1 MEFSERMEQIDA
13 RLLEIRSLA
22 ETSDDVVE
30 LKAEADTLIE
40 ERKQMDEKIEARKQL
55 LEKVAADSGKNII
68 EKSPEQRKE
77 KTNMEY
83 NVESMEYRN
92 AFLKKIQGVQLTE
105 EEQRAYDSSSV
116 GGSIPTITAT
126 TFFDKMVKVAPML
139 DEITLL
145 RVAGNVKFTAQGT
158 RNAASKHTENADV
171 TPAEDTVVAVEL
183 GGYEY
188 MKLISISATAS
199 AMSVDAF
206 ENWLGEMLAE
216 DIAVA
221 IEDAII
227 NGDGD
232 GDPKGVEY
240 ARTWTTGS
248 TGIAF
253 TKAGTP
259 TFDNVMDLIGLIPA
273 RYDGNAKFL
282 TTKTFLYSY
291 LAKIKDD
298 QKQPILVKD
307 MANGIQY
314 SIMGY
319 PVIISDKVAAKT
331 CYFGDF
337 KKVVGNLPLGPAIAS
352 NPNFRSASIDYRG
365 LATFDCDIA
374 LADAFVKLFESAT

>member
-40 ERKQMDEKIEARKQL
+40 ERKQMDEKIEARKKL

-92 AFLKKIQGVQLTE
+92 AFLKHLQGVKLNE

-158 RNAASKHTENADV
+158 RNAASKHTENAAV
-171 TPAEDTVVAVEL
+171 TPAADTVVSVEL
-183 GGYEY
+183 GAYEY
-188 MKLISISATAS
+188 MKLISISETAS
-199 AMSVDAF
+199 TMSVDAF

-227 NGDGD
+227 NGDGS

-240 ARTWTTGS
+240 ANTWTDGTTGVS
-248 TGIAF
+248 YAN
-253 TKAGTP
+253 AGSP
-259 TFDNVMDLIGLIPA
+259 DYADVLGLMALLPA
-273 RYDGNAKFL
+273 RYQGNAKFL
-282 TTKTFLYSY
+282 CNNAFLFGKL
-291 LAKIKDD
+291 LAIENTAG
-298 QKQPILVKD
+298 QNILTPD
-307 MANGIQY
+307 ATAPF
-314 SIMGY
+314 GY
-319 PVIISDKVAAKT
+319 RLLGKPVIVSDKVEDGSM
-331 CYFGDF
+331 YLGDF

-352 NPNFRSASIDYRG
+352 MPNFRSASIDYRG

-374 LADAFVKLFESAT
+374 LADAFVKLFESAS